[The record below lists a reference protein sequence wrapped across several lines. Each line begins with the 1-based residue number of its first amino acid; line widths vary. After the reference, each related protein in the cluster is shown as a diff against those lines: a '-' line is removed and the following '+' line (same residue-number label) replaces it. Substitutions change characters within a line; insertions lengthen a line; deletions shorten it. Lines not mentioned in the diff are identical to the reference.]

1 MREKILKH
9 ILSFFKSHAESR
21 AAHIVSFVIKNIHEN
36 DRRDIRY
43 IVDLLS
49 SASCFQVNIQQ

>member
-1 MREKILKH
+1 MREKILKQ

-21 AAHIVSFVIKNIHEN
+21 AEDIVSFVIKNIHEN

-49 SASCFQVNIQQ
+49 SASCFK